1 MGSGAG
7 GRDEREARKVLGL
20 EAGVGLKEVRK
31 RFADLSKQLHPDK
44 VADEE
49 KKLAAKAKWVAVKA
63 AYDLLRELALA
74 RPGGG
79 GRRSV
84 SEDRRGKEK
93 ERRRESRGRREA
105 EAMAEREKE
114 DRGAGRNPG
123 MAKKKSAFN
132 FPGLN
137 LGGTA
142 FLFPSRDVCHPKA
155 VGGEPEP

>member
-1 MGSGAG
+1 MGLSVG
-7 GRDEREARKVLGL
+7 GREEREARKVLGL
-20 EAGVGLKEVRK
+20 EARVGLKEVRK
-31 RFADLSKQLHPDK
+31 RFANLSKQLHLDK
-44 VADEE
+44 VTNEE
-49 KKLAAKAKWVAVKA
+49 KKVAATAKWVAVKA

-93 ERRRESRGRREA
+93 ERRRESKGRREA

-137 LGGTA
+137 PGGTA
-142 FLFPSRDVCHPKA
+142 FPFPSRDICYPKA
-155 VGGEPEP
+155 AGGEPEP